1 MGYRCRGFTLLEL
14 MIVMV
19 MVGVLLGMVS
29 LASGGSPVRQVR
41 QEAEAMVQVTHQ
53 LRERA
58 VFEGQEYGLRLSADG
73 YRVMR
78 LGVRGWEPVKE
89 LTDWP
94 LSVRV
99 RLQQD
104 GYTVDL
110 DADEGPPQLLMLSND
125 ETSAFTL
132 TFESGNRTLL
142 SLSGDGIG
150 EVVIDG

>member
-1 MGYRCRGFTLLEL
+1 
-14 MIVMV
+14 MIVIV
-19 MVGVLLGMVS
+19 VVGVLLGMVS
-29 LASGGSPVRQVR
+29 LAGGGSLVRQVK
-41 QEAEAMVQVTHQ
+41 QDAEALVQVIHQ

-73 YRVMR
+73 YRVMH
-78 LGVRGWEPVKE
+78 LGVRGWASVKT

-94 LSVRV
+94 LNVRV

-104 GYTVDL
+104 GYGVGL
-110 DADEGPPQLLMLSND
+110 GADEGPPQLLLLSND

-132 TFESGNRTLL
+132 TFESGNRTWL

-150 EVVIDG
+150 EVAIDD

>member
-1 MGYRCRGFTLLEL
+1 LLEM

-19 MVGVLLGMVS
+19 VVGVLLGMVS
-29 LASGGSPVRQVR
+29 FVGGGSPARQVR
-41 QEAEAMVQVTHQ
+41 QEAEAMVQVIHQ

-78 LGVRGWEPVKE
+78 LGVHGWKPLKA

-104 GYTVDL
+104 GYGVGL
-110 DADEGPPQLLMLSND
+110 GADEGPPQLLLLSND
-125 ETSAFTL
+125 ETSAFAL
-132 TFESGNRTLL
+132 TFESGNRTWL

-150 EVVIDG
+150 EVAIDG

>member
-1 MGYRCRGFTLLEL
+1 M
-14 MIVMV
+14 MV

>member
-14 MIVMV
+14 MIVLI

-41 QEAEAMVQVTHQ
+41 QEAEAMVQVIHQ
-53 LRERA
+53 LRQRA

-78 LGVRGWEPVKE
+78 LGVRRWEPVKE
-89 LTDWP
+89 LRTWP
-94 LSVRV
+94 LSVRL

-104 GYTVDL
+104 GYRVDL
-110 DADEGPPQLLMLSND
+110 DADEGPPQLMLLSND

-132 TFESGNRTLL
+132 TFESGNRTWL

>member
-1 MGYRCRGFTLLEL
+1 
-14 MIVMV
+14 MV
-19 MVGVLLGMVS
+19 VLVLVGVLLGMVS
-29 LASGGSPVRQVR
+29 LASGGSPARQVR
-41 QEAEAMVQVTHQ
+41 QEAEAMVQVIHQ

-104 GYTVDL
+104 GYRVDL
-110 DADEGPPQLLMLSND
+110 DADEGPPQLLMFSND

-132 TFESGNRTLL
+132 TFESGNRTWL

-150 EVVIDG
+150 EVVIDD

>member
-1 MGYRCRGFTLLEL
+1 VGYRCRGVTLLEL

-19 MVGVLLGMVS
+19 VVGVLLGMVS
-29 LASGGSPVRQVR
+29 LVGGGSPARQVR
-41 QEAEAMVQVTHQ
+41 QEAEAMVQVIHQ

-58 VFEGQEYGLRLSADG
+58 VFEGQEYGLRLSAEG
-73 YRVMR
+73 YRMMH
-78 LGVRGWEPVKE
+78 LGVRGWEPVKV

-99 RLQQD
+99 RFQQD
-104 GYTVDL
+104 GYAVGL
-110 DADEGPPQLLMLSND
+110 DADEGPPQLLLLSND

-132 TFESGNRTLL
+132 TFESGNRTWL

>member
-14 MIVMV
+14 MIVLV
-19 MVGVLLGMVS
+19 LVGVLLGMVS
-29 LASGGSPVRQVR
+29 LASGGSPARQVR
-41 QEAEAMVQVTHQ
+41 QEAEAMVLVIHQ
-53 LRERA
+53 LRQRA

-78 LGVRGWEPVKE
+78 LGVRGWDPVKE

-104 GYTVDL
+104 GYRVDL
-110 DADEGPPQLLMLSND
+110 DADEGPPQLLMFSND

-132 TFESGNRTLL
+132 TFESGNRTWL